1 MLHQKPS
8 LAKWQQTS
16 VIAKTPALF
25 IDVGE
30 RNALLQISIMDKLS
44 SLQRELLSFIFSG
57 RNSIMFLGLVRCPRL
72 LENNALILY
81 ADPIFTVHFPIVRGK
96 QSPQISLGRGN
107 TNRIRPPDGFSFGYF
122 WYFMFQKTF
131 MFSAADSH
139 TKPEKSSMCYGQ
151 SGSEPGGQRPAC
163 LLVHM
168 GDPGHHEDFT
178 LIKSLN
184 FNEARSAWGL
194 SWLGLR
200 F

>member
-44 SLQRELLSFIFSG
+44 SLQRALLSFIFSG

-81 ADPIFTVHFPIVRGK
+81 ADPIFTVHFPVVRGE
-96 QSPQISLGRGN
+96 
-107 TNRIRPPDGFSFGYF
+107 T
-122 WYFMFQKTF
+122 
-131 MFSAADSH
+131 
-139 TKPEKSSMCYGQ
+139 KSSDIFRQRQYEQ
-151 SGSEPGGQRPAC
+151 NPAPWWLFFWVFLIFHVSEGLYVLCCWYSFKTRGEVFNVVWTKWFWAGWPETCLSPG
-163 LLVHM
+163 
-168 GDPGHHEDFT
+168 
-178 LIKSLN
+178 
-184 FNEARSAWGL
+184 ARGWPRA
-194 SWLGLR
+194 SWRL
-200 F
+200 